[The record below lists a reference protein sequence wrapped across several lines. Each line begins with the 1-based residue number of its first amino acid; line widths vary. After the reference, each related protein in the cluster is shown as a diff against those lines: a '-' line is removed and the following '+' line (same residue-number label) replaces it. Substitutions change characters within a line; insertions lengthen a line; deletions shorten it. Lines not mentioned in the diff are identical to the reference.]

1 MGGADLNLY
10 FSIIFLKNQGHVHSN
25 NYFLPE
31 LRRDIKIHW
40 LFGYDLPARN
50 GRLVLVILVQYG
62 L

>member
-1 MGGADLNLY
+1 MDDADLNLY
-10 FSIIFLKNQGHVHSN
+10 FAIISLKNQGHVHSN

-31 LRRDIKIHW
+31 LQRGTKIHW

-50 GRLVLVILVQYG
+50 GRLVLVILVQYD